1 MTVLQKFRK
10 FIENDRMQESYT
22 KEQLLAH
29 IDLLLIPLE
38 EEQMTDWNKRFEA
51 AMRKQF
57 NEGVEKIYT
66 SVSHGTIGDG
76 VFAQMKAP
84 EKEVKVVDL
93 TDPIIEKLKAK
104 FDERSAVGINKYG
117 TTLEQNNDDDF
128 LNHLLEELM
137 DASAYIMKL
146 IDQREKNKNNLL

>member
-1 MTVLQKFRK
+1 MK
-10 FIENDRMQESYT
+10 
-22 KEQLLAH
+22 
-29 IDLLLIPLE
+29 
-38 EEQMTDWNKRFEA
+38 DWNKAWEEA
-51 AMRKQF
+51 MKKRF
-57 NEGVEKIYT
+57 NEGVEKVYT
-66 SVSHGTIGDG
+66 SVSHGKIGDG
-76 VFAQMKAP
+76 YINLIKAP

-128 LNHLLEELM
+128 LMHLLEEQM
-137 DASAYIMKL
+137 DSCAYIMKL

>member
-10 FIENDRMQESYT
+10 FIENDMMQEVYT

-29 IDLLLIPLE
+29 LDLLLIPLE
-38 EEQMTDWNKRFEA
+38 EEQMKDWNKAWEEKSKKKFNEVFEA
-51 AMRKQF
+51 L
-57 NEGVEKIYT
+57 YT
-66 SVSHGTIGDG
+66 NVSYGTIGDG
-76 VFAQMKAP
+76 IFAQMKAP

-104 FDERSAVGINKYG
+104 FDERSLVGIDKYG

>member
-1 MTVLQKFRK
+1 MTVLQKFRN
-10 FIENDRMQESYT
+10 FIENDRMQELYT

-29 IDLLLIPLE
+29 LDLLLIPLE
-38 EEQMTDWNKRFEA
+38 EEQMKDWNKAWEEA
-51 AMRKQF
+51 MNKRF
-57 NEGVEKIYT
+57 NEGVEKVYT
-66 SVSHGTIGDG
+66 SVSHGKIGDG
-76 VFAQMKAP
+76 YINLIKAP
-84 EKEVKVVDL
+84 DKEVKVVDL

-104 FDERSAVGINKYG
+104 FDERSLVGINKYG

>member
-10 FIENDRMQESYT
+10 FIENDMMQEVYT

-29 IDLLLIPLE
+29 LDLLLIPLE
-38 EEQMTDWNKRFEA
+38 EEQMKDWNKAWEEA
-51 AMRKQF
+51 MKKRF
-57 NEGVEKIYT
+57 NEGVEALYT
-66 SVSHGTIGDG
+66 NVSHGTIGDG
-76 VFAQMKAP
+76 FFGKIHAP

>member
-38 EEQMTDWNKRFEA
+38 EEQMKDWNKAWEEA
-51 AMRKQF
+51 MKKRF
-57 NEGVEKIYT
+57 NEGVEKVYT
-66 SVSHGTIGDG
+66 NVSHGTISDG
-76 VFAQMKAP
+76 VFSKINAP

-104 FDERSAVGINKYG
+104 FDERSAVGIKKYG
-117 TTLEQNNDDDF
+117 TTLADNDVDDF
-128 LNHLLEELM
+128 LMHLLEEQM
-137 DASAYIMKL
+137 DSCAYIMKL

>member
-1 MTVLQKFRK
+1 MK
-10 FIENDRMQESYT
+10 
-22 KEQLLAH
+22 
-29 IDLLLIPLE
+29 
-38 EEQMTDWNKRFEA
+38 DWNKAWEEA
-51 AMRKQF
+51 MKKRF
-57 NEGVEKIYT
+57 NEGVEKVYT
-66 SVSHGTIGDG
+66 NASHGTISDDM
-76 VFAQMKAP
+76 FSKINAP
-84 EKEVKVVDL
+84 EKEVKVVEL

-104 FDERSAVGINKYG
+104 FDERSTVGIKKYG

>member
-38 EEQMTDWNKRFEA
+38 EEQMKDWNKAWEEA
-51 AMRKQF
+51 MKKRF

-66 SVSHGTIGDG
+66 NVSHGTISDG
-76 VFAQMKAP
+76 VFSKINAP

-104 FDERSAVGINKYG
+104 FDERSLVGINKYG

-146 IDQREKNKNNLL
+146 IDQREKK

>member
-1 MTVLQKFRK
+1 MK
-10 FIENDRMQESYT
+10 
-22 KEQLLAH
+22 
-29 IDLLLIPLE
+29 
-38 EEQMTDWNKRFEA
+38 DWNKAWEEA
-51 AMRKQF
+51 MKKRF
-57 NEGVEKIYT
+57 NEGVEKVYA
-66 SVSHGTIGDG
+66 SVSHGKISDG
-76 VFAQMKAP
+76 FFGKIHAH

-146 IDQREKNKNNLL
+146 IDQREKSKNNLL